1 MRNLLAPIALVIIAL
16 ATASCTTAQT
26 DRFVDRLSNFN
37 RGVAAVDN
45 AIAKVS
51 ATLYKHCKSIQ
62 AVAQAADDITGTC
75 TKASPVVSAGNTA
88 IKSLCQTD
96 QVTDIA
102 TTVVAAANTVSAV
115 KSQLSAAKA
124 SCAKGG

>member
-1 MRNLLAPIALVIIAL
+1 MKRFFRSSPIFVIVFLIA
-16 ATASCTTAQT
+16 ACSAAST
-26 DRFVDRLSNFN
+26 DRFVERLGNFN
-37 RGVAAVDN
+37 RGVAAVDD
-45 AIAKVS
+45 ALARVS
-51 ATLYKHCKSIQ
+51 ASLYKHCKSIQ

-75 TKASPVVSAGNTA
+75 TKASPVVTAGNTA
-88 IKSLCQTD
+88 IKSLCRAE